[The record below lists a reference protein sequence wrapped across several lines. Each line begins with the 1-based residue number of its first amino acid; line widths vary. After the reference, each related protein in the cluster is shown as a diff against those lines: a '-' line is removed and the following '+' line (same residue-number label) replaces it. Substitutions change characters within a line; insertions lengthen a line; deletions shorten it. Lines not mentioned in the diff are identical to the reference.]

1 MRALKAAWL
10 LLVVFTLGG
19 CWDRMEINDLA
30 FVTGTAMDVQED
42 GSLFCTLQIAIPGSK
57 EGTGG
62 GGKGDS
68 GSFYLVSATGNSG
81 NEIHRALQKKSS
93 RQLFYSHRSVV
104 FISERL
110 ARQGINKALLDV
122 FTHDPRNRLKTYIMI
137 VKGGDARQILELN
150 YPLKQVPLEVVNEMQ
165 RTGDEVAV
173 TLRDFFIASQSEG
186 IQPVVGV
193 LELGDHLTDK
203 KEQIFKAEGTGIL
216 KDLKL
221 IGLLD
226 EKETLSLMWLTNK
239 LKFGRIS
246 AQLPED
252 YGEIGVMLNHTTSK
266 IVTHTDNNEI
276 RFNVTLEGTG
286 TVEEN
291 NSTLDVSNS
300 AQMTMIK
307 QAMENSMRMQAE
319 QLLVKLQKKYKADSV
334 GFGQEV
340 YKSNPGK
347 WKTIKKEWDTQ
358 FQNARITVD
367 VNLTVNGAGMV
378 HSTLQH
384 E

>member
-1 MRALKAAWL
+1 MRVLKGALL
-10 LLVVFTLGG
+10 FLVVCILGG

-30 FVTGTAMDVQED
+30 FVTGTALDVQED

-57 EGTGG
+57 EGSGG

-68 GSFYLVSATGNSG
+68 GSFYLISAKGNNG
-81 NEIHRALQKKSS
+81 NEIHQALQKKSS

-122 FTHDPRNRLKTYIMI
+122 FTHDPRNRLKTYMMI

-173 TLRDFFIASQSEG
+173 TLRDFFIANQSEG

-226 EKETLSLMWLTNK
+226 EKETLSLMWLMNN
-239 LKFGRIS
+239 LKYGRIS
-246 AQLPED
+246 TPLPED
-252 YGEIGVMLNHTTSK
+252 QGKIGIMLNHTTSK
-266 IVTHTDNNEI
+266 IVTHADKNAV
-276 RFNVTLEGTG
+276 RFNVMLEGTG

-291 NSTLDVSNS
+291 NSSLDVSDS
-300 AQMTMIK
+300 AQMAMIK
-307 QAMENSMRMQAE
+307 QAVENSVRKQVE
-319 QLLVKLQKKYKADSV
+319 QLLLKLQKKYKADSV

-347 WKTIKKEWDTQ
+347 WKTLKKEWDAQ
-358 FQNARITVD
+358 FQNASITVD
-367 VNLTVNGAGMV
+367 VDLTVNGAGMV

>member
-193 LELGDHLTDK
+193 LELGDHLADK

-266 IVTHTDNNEI
+266 IVTHTDNNGI